1 MTRWKNYSLL
11 VSVASLF
18 LAPAAFGT
26 ESRILN
32 TTSATEPIPMS
43 AVSLRQL
50 SLSGTENNVAV
61 INQDTLGQERK
72 VAIVAAALPLRW
84 YPVSAAS
91 VSPSQLTFGSVPVGT
106 SSAANSATLSNN
118 GRSKVTISGVTL
130 TGDFA
135 QTNTCGTSLAAGASC
150 TISVKF
156 SPTAT
161 GVRSG
166 TLSIA
171 DSATGSPQRVT
182 LSGTGIAP
190 AASASPNALSFGS
203 QLLSTTSAAS
213 VVTLS
218 NAGTASLTI
227 SGVTVTGD
235 FAQTNTCGTSLAAG
249 SSCTISV
256 KFSPT
261 ATGLRSGTL
270 SIADSA
276 TGSPQQVSLSGTG
289 IAAAASISPATWTF
303 GSQVLSTT
311 SSASV
316 VTLSNAGTA
325 SLTISGVTVTGDFAQ
340 TNTCGTG
347 LAAGSSCTI
356 SVKFSPTA
364 TGLRSGMLSIADS
377 ATGSPQQVSLYGTG
391 ATAGSFGVSPTSLAL
406 GSVGVGQTGS
416 KTVTLTNSGGSGVI
430 VNSVSISGAGLG
442 ISGLST
448 PFTLGASQS
457 STFTVTFTPAISGA
471 VTGTVYLT
479 DNSPTTSVSI
489 PVTATGVGA
498 PSHDVMVQW
507 TASTSNVS
515 GYNTYRGTVTG
526 GPYTKLTSTPI
537 VATTYDDQSV
547 QAGQKYY
554 YVVTSVAADSTESGY
569 SNEASATV
577 PTP

>member
-1 MTRWKNYSLL
+1 
-11 VSVASLF
+11 
-18 LAPAAFGT
+18 
-26 ESRILN
+26 
-32 TTSATEPIPMS
+32 
-43 AVSLRQL
+43 
-50 SLSGTENNVAV
+50 
-61 INQDTLGQERK
+61 
-72 VAIVAAALPLRW
+72 
-84 YPVSAAS
+84 
-91 VSPSQLTFGSVPVGT
+91 
-106 SSAANSATLSNN
+106 
-118 GRSKVTISGVTL
+118 
-130 TGDFA
+130 
-135 QTNTCGTSLAAGASC
+135 
-150 TISVKF
+150 
-156 SPTAT
+156 
-161 GVRSG
+161 
-166 TLSIA
+166 
-171 DSATGSPQRVT
+171 
-182 LSGTGIAP
+182 
-190 AASASPNALSFGS
+190 
-203 QLLSTTSAAS
+203 
-213 VVTLS
+213 
-218 NAGTASLTI
+218 
-227 SGVTVTGD
+227 
-235 FAQTNTCGTSLAAG
+235 
-249 SSCTISV
+249 
-256 KFSPT
+256 
-261 ATGLRSGTL
+261 
-270 SIADSA
+270 
-276 TGSPQQVSLSGTG
+276 
-289 IAAAASISPATWTF
+289 
-303 GSQVLSTT
+303 
-311 SSASV
+311 
-316 VTLSNAGTA
+316 
-325 SLTISGVTVTGDFAQ
+325 
-340 TNTCGTG
+340 
-347 LAAGSSCTI
+347 
-356 SVKFSPTA
+356 
-364 TGLRSGMLSIADS
+364 MLSIADS

>member
-1 MTRWKNYSLL
+1 VTIRSKDYGLL
-11 VSVASLF
+11 VL
-18 LAPAAFGT
+18 
-26 ESRILN
+26 
-32 TTSATEPIPMS
+32 
-43 AVSLRQL
+43 
-50 SLSGTENNVAV
+50 
-61 INQDTLGQERK
+61 
-72 VAIVAAALPLRW
+72 
-84 YPVSAAS
+84 
-91 VSPSQLTFGSVPVGT
+91 
-106 SSAANSATLSNN
+106 
-118 GRSKVTISGVTL
+118 
-130 TGDFA
+130 
-135 QTNTCGTSLAAGASC
+135 
-150 TISVKF
+150 
-156 SPTAT
+156 
-161 GVRSG
+161 
-166 TLSIA
+166 
-171 DSATGSPQRVT
+171 
-182 LSGTGIAP
+182 
-190 AASASPNALSFGS
+190 
-203 QLLSTTSAAS
+203 
-213 VVTLS
+213 VVTLCLVLSACGGGTQTAATAPSS
-218 NAGTASLTI
+218 NLVSLSTSSLSFANQVLNITSAIKSVTVSNTGTDIVTI
-227 SGVTVTGD
+227 GSVTVTGD

-261 ATGLRSGTL
+261 ATGLRSGAL

-311 SSASV
+311 SSASA

-340 TNTCGTG
+340 TNTCGTS

-489 PVTATGVGA
+489 PVTATGVAA

-526 GPYTKLTSTPI
+526 GPYAKLTSTPTA
-537 VATTYDDQSV
+537 ATTYDDQSV